1 MKIGLK
7 NCVILIFFPLL
18 LNCCIDDS
26 EETVLLNNLPS
37 FNDILLKGVFHVKLE
52 QSTEYSVKIVGNRD
66 FIEAVECNITDTTLT
81 ITSDTKMMWL
91 NPGDDEITLYI
102 SSNQL
107 RKVTA
112 KNTCLIETLNPIV
125 SDKFE
130 IILMDKLNTANIELN
145 CNKFYYWNMVPCGGL
160 LTLRG
165 STRELIIWNFALMSV
180 DANNLT
186 ADYAF
191 VENHSKGDCK
201 VFVKERLDYSI
212 YGEGDIYLSGDPDQ
226 INLIERTSSGRLIH

>member
-1 MKIGLK
+1 MVLK
-7 NCVILIFFPLL
+7 YCVFLIFFPLL
-18 LNCCIDDS
+18 LSCSKDDS
-26 EETVLLNNLPS
+26 EEIILLNNLPS
-37 FNDILLKGVFHVKLE
+37 FNDILLKGIFHVYLE
-52 QSTEYSVKIVGNRD
+52 QSTEYSVKIVGNRE
-66 FIEAVECNITDTTLT
+66 FIEAVECDITDTTLT
-81 ITSDTKMMWL
+81 INSDTRMMWL
-91 NPGDDEITLYI
+91 NTKDNKITLYI
-102 SSNQL
+102 SSDQL

-112 KNTCLIETLNPIV
+112 KNTCLIETLNPII

-130 IILMDKLNTANIELN
+130 IILMDKLNIADLELS
-145 CNKFYYWNMVPCGGL
+145 CNKFYYWNMAPCGGL

-165 STRELIIWNFALMSV
+165 NARELIIWNFALMSV

-201 VFVKERLDYSI
+201 VFVKDKLDYSI
-212 YGEGDIYLSGDPDQ
+212 YGEGNIYLSGDPSQ